1 MRCASSVSSSGLTVT
16 PRAVLADDHRMVM
29 EGIAELVKDAVRVVA
44 LAGCGRSLGEA
55 IVRTSPDIVISDIN
69 MPNGGGLDALQSDRS
84 VGRCTP
90 FLFLTMHTEA
100 PLVARAFELGAKG
113 YVLKTAAGEELLRA
127 ISRVV
132 AGGTYVTPMLNAK
145 MHRSCEIEHF
155 RLTPRLREVLVL
167 TARGLPAKRVA
178 AHLEVS
184 VRTIEAHRYALMQ
197 IFDAHTT
204 LDLVHR
210 ATDAG
215 CLFAIDGSDFG
226 KP

>member
-1 MRCASSVSSSGLTVT
+1 
-16 PRAVLADDHRMVM
+16 MVM
-29 EGIAELVKDAVRVVA
+29 EGIAELVTDAVRVVA
-44 LAGCGRSLGEA
+44 LAGCGRSLDEA
-55 IVRTSPDIVISDIN
+55 IGRTSPDIVISDID
-69 MPNGGGLDALQSDRS
+69 MPEGSGLDALQSDRS
-84 VGRCTP
+84 AGRRTP

-145 MHRSCEIEHF
+145 LHRSSKVEQF
-155 RLTPRLREVLVL
+155 RLTPTLREVLNL

-184 VRTIEAHRYALMQ
+184 VRTIESHRYTLMQ
-197 IFDAHTT
+197 IFDAHTI

-215 CLFAIDGSDFG
+215 CLLALDRSDFG